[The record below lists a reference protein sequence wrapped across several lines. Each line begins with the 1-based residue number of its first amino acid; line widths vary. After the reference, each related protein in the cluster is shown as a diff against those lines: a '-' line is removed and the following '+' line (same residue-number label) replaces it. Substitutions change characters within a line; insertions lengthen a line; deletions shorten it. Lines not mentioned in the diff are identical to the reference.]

1 MTKFEE
7 NIENKENETQ
17 RATQRTAKRNLFG
30 AADGEKIRSLLKIEI
45 EQQVKVC
52 CIQVLIFIIFLIC
65 FKNLIKK

>member
-1 MTKFEE
+1 MTKFQE

-52 CIQVLIFIIFLIC
+52 FDMT
-65 FKNLIKK
+65 